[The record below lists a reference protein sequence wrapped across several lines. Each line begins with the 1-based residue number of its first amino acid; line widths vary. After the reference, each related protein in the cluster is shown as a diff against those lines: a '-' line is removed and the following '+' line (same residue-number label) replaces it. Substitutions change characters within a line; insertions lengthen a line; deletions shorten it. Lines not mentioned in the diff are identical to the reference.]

1 MYIYIYYAYL
11 YMYITYICV
20 CGCVY
25 ISIYLSIYLYLYLY
39 LSIYLSIYIYT
50 YTYTLSAFCINVKYT
65 LIIQRD
71 IFFKSVIFRILR
83 ILHGLSIY
91 LSTHVLYMYRFTAAL
106 QWWYLPKMSCG
117 DICHSLLRTLWTYIW
132 FVTKTLE
139 QSPWKSYLLTD
150 N

>member
-39 LSIYLSIYIYT
+39 LSIYLYTYI